1 MKIYLNSF
9 KLVVHHLSERQKKS
23 WGQKGVGHS
32 GATEWEVLRIGAKAV
47 APGHVPLEAADFP
60 WVTWSVPAAVLLP
73 TPLFYP
79 LPCGAD
85 RAALWGSSL
94 ASLVGGHCCSW
105 ALTHL
110 LFNSGMEGT
119 LCLLVTGMIQLH
131 CRGSTSS
138 HPNVAEHI
146 LWLKSMSKRSPESY
160 PGMLFREI
168 AFYPFSCI
176 KEGFPF
182 QTHRYLM

>member
-85 RAALWGSSL
+85 RAAPYCCSL
-94 ASLVGGHCCSW
+94 GEFSGQFSWWPLLLVGPHTSLVQQWHGGDSVPPCHRDDPA
-105 ALTHL
+105 ALQ
-110 LFNSGMEGT
+110 G
-119 LCLLVTGMIQLH
+119 Q
-131 CRGSTSS
+131 
-138 HPNVAEHI
+138 HI
-146 LWLKSMSKRSPESY
+146 LTPKCSR
-160 PGMLFREI
+160 
-168 AFYPFSCI
+168 
-176 KEGFPF
+176 
-182 QTHRYLM
+182 THTLAQEYEQEVTWVLPRHAI